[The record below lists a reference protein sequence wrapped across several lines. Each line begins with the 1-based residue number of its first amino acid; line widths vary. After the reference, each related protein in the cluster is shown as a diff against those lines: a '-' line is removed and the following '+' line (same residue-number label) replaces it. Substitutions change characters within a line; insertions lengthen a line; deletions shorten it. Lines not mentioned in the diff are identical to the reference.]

1 MGIGN
6 RGGQFSNYLIEIGD
20 LGVWRLFLC
29 FLELISSAMIFLLF
43 IFSHLL
49 LLLLLYFFSLG

>member
-43 IFSHLL
+43 IFSHWDRWI
-49 LLLLLYFFSLG
+49 STS